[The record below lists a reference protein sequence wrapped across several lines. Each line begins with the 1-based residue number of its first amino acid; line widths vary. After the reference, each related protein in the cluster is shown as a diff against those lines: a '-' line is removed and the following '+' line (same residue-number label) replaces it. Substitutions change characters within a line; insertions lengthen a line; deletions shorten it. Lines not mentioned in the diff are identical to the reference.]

1 VLVTRRWQLGPP
13 FTVLVVDDDPAVRGV
28 VVDLLSSQG
37 LRALTASGSYQA
49 LQILGDQH
57 VDVLLTDIAMPGKT
71 GVDLAA
77 EAKRLRPEIKVLF
90 VTGYA
95 PRATEQAAMRLGK
108 TLYKPVRAPELFREV
123 RALLPPFD

>member
-1 VLVTRRWQLGPP
+1 MGPP
-13 FTVLVVDDDPAVRGV
+13 FTVLVVDDDPAVRAV

-57 VDVLLTDIAMPGKT
+57 VDVLLTDIVMPGKT

-95 PRATEQAAMRLGK
+95 PRATEQAVMRL
-108 TLYKPVRAPELFREV
+108 
-123 RALLPPFD
+123 AL

>member
-1 VLVTRRWQLGPP
+1 M
-13 FTVLVVDDDPAVRGV
+13 
-28 VVDLLSSQG
+28 
-37 LRALTASGSYQA
+37 
-49 LQILGDQH
+49 
-57 VDVLLTDIAMPGKT
+57 LLTDIVMPGKT